1 MTFNG
6 VDLAESFTDSDKG
19 TYFIVNNVDGRG
31 VLGEEIETIE
41 VPGMAGAYQSS
52 KHTPVR
58 ELNVSIS
65 MKGESFEDLRKQ
77 IDRLSAILVIDKPA
91 EISFTDEP
99 GIVYYGSLAGVEH
112 KLEISGIYQAVLKFI
127 CPDPFKYGK
136 EQTYPFS
143 SVPLEDGIGRNLAT
157 ETKNIPQ
164 RFSGYKGTNVS
175 FVENV
180 SVPEWNATD
189 AVRITTSGGE
199 EDIKLTAYNLGKGE
213 DGKVYTWSAWVK
225 NTSSKS
231 MRVSNNHGDLDT
243 LESGE
248 QKRITLTSMSDGNKW
263 IQFVFYSESQ
273 KDDLDFIFWNPKIEE
288 GSEATPYSQAPEDRP
303 SDILTLNYGGTAP
316 ASPIFELEVLKPV
329 TFAMVQNQFEEYQLI
344 GIPLEADMETV
355 DTRKLLIEE
364 RGETLDTWSNTP
376 TKVDGGVVAG
386 RLSTDNDGITVPSY
400 GPDTNN
406 WHGPALIKEIS
417 PSQDFE
423 IEMMVEGETGKPDQ
437 TYRIE
442 FYAYDE
448 NMNVLGKM
456 ALLDK
461 SLGINNKIAEGR
473 IGDYIGKQENYLISS
488 QNYSYGWPFFFGML
502 RLRRI
507 GNQFEFYVT
516 RVANNTKHVFS
527 LKKLFTDNNNEYMGK
542 LRYVQIHIGKWAD
555 SARAYAPKILHIKVF
570 KLAQETVDQTPY
582 IANPG
587 DKITLD
593 NFNKEILLNGE
604 DSKNLKDFGGS
615 FFNLHK
621 GDNQLVVHPSNS
633 FKATAKWRNR
643 YR

>member
-1 MTFNG
+1 MTRG
-6 VDLAESFTDSDKG
+6 RTKPLFTPVQRNIL
-19 TYFIVNNVDGRG
+19 T
-31 VLGEEIETIE
+31 
-41 VPGMAGAYQSS
+41 VPGMPGGHLSSTEIEPISFIQPIAYVA
-52 KHTPVR
+52 KDDNHALR
-58 ELNVSIS
+58 IKDELAEWLIT
-65 MKGESFEDLRKQ
+65 
-77 IDRLSAILVIDKPA
+77 DKPA
-91 EISFTDEP
+91 PLQFDDEP
-99 GIVYYGSLAGVEH
+99 GRTYYAIVQNTIEDF
-112 KLEISGIYQAVLKFI
+112 ERIAVLRQGAINFL
-127 CPDPFKYGK
+127 CLDPFSYGK
-136 EQTYPFS
+136 EQSYPFS
-143 SVPLEDGIGRNLAT
+143 SVPMDDGVGRNLIR
-157 ETKNIPQ
+157 NSD
-164 RFSGYKGTNVS
+164 FSDGTTGFVLYQPPSFNGTVS
-175 FVENV
+175 FEEGIIKITSPDSSFGGFYVAYGYRPQTLAGQHYTITIWAKGSGTMYIGQEKV
-180 SVPEWNATD
+180 SGGQATVVVSSDEFMPYSHSYSPDETSNNPYSFYVNSKTDGIYVNSIKLEKGDIATD
-189 AVRITTSGGE
+189 
-199 EDIKLTAYNLGKGE
+199 
-213 DGKVYTWSAWVK
+213 
-225 NTSSKS
+225 
-231 MRVSNNHGDLDT
+231 
-243 LESGE
+243 
-248 QKRITLTSMSDGNKW
+248 
-263 IQFVFYSESQ
+263 
-273 KDDLDFIFWNPKIEE
+273 P
-288 GSEATPYSQAPEDRP
+288 TPAPEDRP

-344 GIPLEADMETV
+344 GTPLEADMETV

-400 GPDTNN
+400 GPDTKK

-473 IGDYIGKQENYLISS
+473 IGGYEGRQQNYLISS

-593 NFNKEILLNGE
+593 NLKKEILINGE
-604 DSKNLKDFGGS
+604 DAKNLKDFGGS

>member
-1 MTFNG
+1 MSGMTYRGIKKDYLKVLRGKKRPPWATVERSILEVSGLAGGYLSNTAIKPRVISVPVLLENHNFSDLQKLKE
-6 VDLAESFTDSDKG
+6 DLADWLITNEPEPLEFDDEQNR
-19 TYFIVNNVDGRG
+19 TYYAIVDGD
-31 VLGEEIETIE
+31 LDLEEMVSYGHGTINF
-41 VPGMAGAYQSS
+41 
-52 KHTPVR
+52 
-58 ELNVSIS
+58 L
-65 MKGESFEDLRKQ
+65 
-77 IDRLSAILVIDKPA
+77 
-91 EISFTDEP
+91 
-99 GIVYYGSLAGVEH
+99 
-112 KLEISGIYQAVLKFI
+112 

-136 EQTYPFS
+136 EQTKTF
-143 SVPLEDGIGRNLAT
+143 
-157 ETKNIPQ
+157 
-164 RFSGYKGTNVS
+164 
-175 FVENV
+175 
-180 SVPEWNATD
+180 
-189 AVRITTSGGE
+189 TS
-199 EDIKLTAYNLGKGE
+199 D
-213 DGKVYTWSAWVK
+213 
-225 NTSSKS
+225 
-231 MRVSNNHGDLDT
+231 M
-243 LESGE
+243 
-248 QKRITLTSMSDGNKW
+248 
-263 IQFVFYSESQ
+263 
-273 KDDLDFIFWNPKIEE
+273 
-288 GSEATPYSQAPEDRP
+288 
-303 SDILTLNYGGTAP
+303 LTLSYNGTAP

-344 GIPLEADMETV
+344 GTPLEADMETV

-473 IGDYIGKQENYLISS
+473 IGGYEGRQQNYLISS

-604 DSKNLKDFGGS
+604 DSKNL
-615 FFNLHK
+615 
-621 GDNQLVVHPSNS
+621 
-633 FKATAKWRNR
+633 
-643 YR
+643 

>member
-1 MTFNG
+1 MYGFVDTIAGSGTGSTSLSLQTVFNG
-6 VDLAESFTDSDKG
+6 NNLDQLLTDDNGSFITL
-19 TYFIVNNVDGRG
+19 TVTGRSNLTQR
-31 VLGEEIETIE
+31 VQTTE
-41 VPGMAGAYQSS
+41 VPGMDGLLEQTDPTVSE
-52 KHTPVR
+52 R
-58 ELNVSIS
+58 EITI
-65 MKGESFEDLRKQ
+65 KYKIEDKTNEGFRRRY
-77 IDRLSAILVIDKPA
+77 DRLLSYLGGSKKVL
-91 EISFTDEP
+91 SFTDEDALFYATLLTNETP
-99 GIVYYGSLAGVEH
+99 EEETNNLIGTITFLCS
-112 KLEISGIYQAVLKFI
+112 
-127 CPDPFKYGK
+127 DPFKYGK
-136 EQTYPFS
+136 EQTKTFTS
-143 SVPLEDGIGRNLAT
+143 DVLNLT
-157 ETKNIPQ
+157 
-164 RFSGYKGTNVS
+164 Y
-175 FVENV
+175 
-180 SVPEWNATD
+180 D
-189 AVRITTSGGE
+189 
-199 EDIKLTAYNLGKGE
+199 
-213 DGKVYTWSAWVK
+213 
-225 NTSSKS
+225 
-231 MRVSNNHGDLDT
+231 
-243 LESGE
+243 
-248 QKRITLTSMSDGNKW
+248 
-263 IQFVFYSESQ
+263 
-273 KDDLDFIFWNPKIEE
+273 
-288 GSEATPYSQAPEDRP
+288 
-303 SDILTLNYGGTAP
+303 GTAE

-344 GIPLEADMETV
+344 GTPLEADMETV

-473 IGDYIGKQENYLISS
+473 IGGYEGRQKNYLISS